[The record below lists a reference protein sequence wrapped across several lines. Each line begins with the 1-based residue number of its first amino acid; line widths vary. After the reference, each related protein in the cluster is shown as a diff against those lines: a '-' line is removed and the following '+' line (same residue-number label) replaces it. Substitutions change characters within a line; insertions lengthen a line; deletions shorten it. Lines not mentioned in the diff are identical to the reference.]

1 MRVFFDTNVIV
12 DIIEQ
17 RELFFK
23 HSSAVFLMAVNGQIE
38 GLIGAGSITDLYYI
52 TRRSLKDATLAL
64 NSIIDILKSLTLVD
78 TTAQSIWEAMGLNFA
93 DFEDAVITVSAQ
105 REKVD
110 YIITRNAKDFGTSP
124 IPAISP
130 DDFLNMM
137 ATLR

>member
-52 TRRSLKDATLAL
+52 TR
-64 NSIIDILKSLTLVD
+64 
-78 TTAQSIWEAMGLNFA
+78 
-93 DFEDAVITVSAQ
+93 
-105 REKVD
+105 
-110 YIITRNAKDFGTSP
+110 NAKDFGTSP

-130 DDFLNMM
+130 DDFFNMM

>member
-12 DIIEQ
+12 DVIER
-17 RELFFK
+17 REPFFN

-52 TRRSLKDATLAL
+52 TRRSLKDGILAL

-78 TTAQSIWEAMGLNFA
+78 TTAQSIWEAMDLNFA
-93 DFEDAVITVSAQ
+93 DFEDAVVTVSAQ
-105 REKVD
+105 REQAA

-130 DDFLNMM
+130 NETF
-137 ATLR
+137 